1 MPTALNNTLTKLA
14 SVTLGTG
21 QTTISFTAI
30 PQTYTDLVVKFS
42 INSASNNQYIRF
54 NNSSAAIYQL
64 NTLRGN
70 GATADNFVSGA
81 NQTELYFMA
90 SGIAADTFGSAE
102 LYIANYTSAIFK
114 SCFLNAVGEA
124 NTATVY
130 SNQIASSWNSTS
142 AINQIDIVCASGLG
156 QYSSATLY
164 GINPVKTQALATGGD
179 IVTNDGTYWYHAF
192 LASGTFRPSTAL
204 SADLLVI
211 AGGGGGGAGKG
222 GGGGAGGVCNLSSGS
237 FAANTNYS
245 AVIGAG
251 GAGGNFS
258 GAPRGTNGS
267 DTTFFGITGNGGGG
281 GASDYAAPNNN
292 GLTGGS
298 GGGATRAGTVGAA
311 NQGTSGGA
319 TGFGFAGGLGINT
332 NPYAGGGGGGSG
344 GAGSAAQSTVAGGGG
359 VGKSTWSSWLIPTG
373 TGVDGF
379 IAGGGGGAAYGSGI
393 DVLGGQG
400 GMGGGGAG
408 GNYLTSLSTNPGTAG
423 VVNTGSG
430 GGGGADSGL
439 GGAGGS
445 GIVIIRYAMA

>member
-14 SVTLGTG
+14 SVTLGSG

-64 NTLRGN
+64 NTLRGT
-70 GATADNFVSGA
+70 GSAADNYVSSA

-90 SGIAADTFGSAE
+90 SGIAANTFGSAE

-164 GINPVKTQALATGGD
+164 GVNPVKTQALATGGD

-192 LASGTFRPSTAL
+192 LASGTFTPTITL
-204 SADLLVI
+204 SCDVLLVAGGGGGAGQGGGGAGGVLFNAAQSFSSAKTI
-211 AGGGGGGAGKG
+211 TIGAGGAGWPTNSNGTSTSVTGLTSPTGGGKGSNAASLAGTGGSGGGGAGNSTYQAGAAGTAGQGFAGGNGQVEGSIYGAVGGGGGGAGSAGGNASNAIPAISGGAGGQGTSAYSSWGLATGTGQNVAGTVYFAGGGGGYTGGRGGLGG
-222 GGGGAGGVCNLSSGS
+222 GGGGAGNGYSGNGEVG
-237 FAANTNYS
+237 FVNT
-245 AVIGAG
+245 
-251 GAGGNFS
+251 
-258 GAPRGTNGS
+258 
-267 DTTFFGITGNGGGG
+267 GGGG
-281 GASDYAAPNNN
+281 GAFGGGTNN
-292 GLTGGS
+292 G
-298 GGGATRAGTVGAA
+298 
-311 NQGTSGGA
+311 
-319 TGFGFAGGLGINT
+319 
-332 NPYAGGGGGGSG
+332 
-344 GAGSAAQSTVAGGGG
+344 
-359 VGKSTWSSWLIPTG
+359 
-373 TGVDGF
+373 
-379 IAGGGGGAAYGSGI
+379 
-393 DVLGGQG
+393 
-400 GMGGGGAG
+400 
-408 GNYLTSLSTNPGTAG
+408 
-423 VVNTGSG
+423 
-430 GGGGADSGL
+430 
-439 GGAGGS
+439 GGS

>member
-14 SVTLGTG
+14 SVTLGSG

-70 GATADNFVSGA
+70 GSAADNYVTGA

-90 SGIAADTFGSAE
+90 SGIAANTFGSAE

-179 IVTNDGTYWYHAF
+179 VITTDGTYWYHAF
-192 LASGTFRPSTAL
+192 RSSGTFTPSITLSCDYLVVAGGGGTGTDFTSGAGAGGYRSATTQSISTAQTITVGAGGSGGSGGGGGTSGSNSSL
-204 SADLLVI
+204 GAFSATGGGRSGTTGA
-211 AGGGGGGAGKG
+211 AGVTGGSGSGAPIGSAQSGAAGNAGGYSPVEGYKGGDGTGSGVPRSTGGGGGAGAVG
-222 GGGGAGGVCNLSSGS
+222 GNGNNSGNGGAGGFGSNAHSSWLSV
-237 FAANTNYS
+237 T
-245 AVIGAG
+245 
-251 GAGGNFS
+251 
-258 GAPRGTNGS
+258 
-267 DTTFFGITGNGGGG
+267 
-281 GASDYAAPNNN
+281 
-292 GLTGGS
+292 
-298 GGGATRAGTVGAA
+298 
-311 NQGTSGGA
+311 
-319 TGFGFAGGLGINT
+319 GLGVLG
-332 NPYAGGGGGGSG
+332 YLAGGGGGTGESLGSIG
-344 GAGSAAQSTVAGGGG
+344 GVGGGG
-359 VGKSTWSSWLIPTG
+359 T
-373 TGVDGF
+373 
-379 IAGGGGGAAYGSGI
+379 
-393 DVLGGQG
+393 
-400 GMGGGGAG
+400 G
-408 GNYLTSLSTNPGTAG
+408 GNQGNGALGKGTDG
-423 VVNTGSG
+423 IVNTGSG
-430 GGGGADSGL
+430 GGGGGN
-439 GGAGGS
+439 GGGNGSAGGS
-445 GIVIIRYAMA
+445 GLVIIRYAMA